1 MERIESLYRRYNLE
15 LRPLIIEYEARE
27 MKFPEVILGGI
38 ILMFDNLVGY
48 HCDSSIERLNE
59 SEKNLDKVI
68 RILQEY
74 VTSSYKNHNKE
85 LQSRYQLQYLESV
98 GNGEFYAGYSEMMA
112 DAQRAIDAGNFS
124 RAITVFRQIE
134 ALEVEHKQSLFAVG
148 RLQEKS
154 VSTIVKFVLST
165 AISVILGLI
174 VANFL

>member
-1 MERIESLYRRYNLE
+1 
-15 LRPLIIEYEARE
+15 

-134 ALEVEHKQSLFAVG
+134 VEHKQSIFAVG